1 MDLGWSNIVQPYAG
15 NVFANH
21 AFRLLTLRIPS
32 SRLHQ
37 KKFPK
42 LLVQGTWLFML
53 DRRQTPCQKL
63 PGTYRVGRTHS
74 MLTCQ
79 QRFSYTRLLSH
90 PNAYLTPVIHASRH
104 QHCEIP
110 VLDASWH
117 QRYEHTPLE
126 ANLGDLEQKH
136 AVAKCVHDNH
146 GEIWR

>member
-1 MDLGWSNIVQPYAG
+1 
-15 NVFANH
+15 
-21 AFRLLTLRIPS
+21 
-32 SRLHQ
+32 
-37 KKFPK
+37 
-42 LLVQGTWLFML
+42 ML

-126 ANLGDLEQKH
+126 ANWATWNKNMLLPNVSTTIMGKFG
-136 AVAKCVHDNH
+136 
-146 GEIWR
+146 GEKNMPRPE